1 MRIDGRQSC
10 CPYYFPKNN
19 ECEECPP
26 GYFNPNNDDNCK
38 VFCRH
43 PSYGALCGD
52 FCNCSKED
60 CHHVYGC
67 HVTSIKGTTQKTPE
81 IHYSSSAF
89 YTELMEDHIAVH
101 IFFSRTMNVKNVLQD
116 TFTKP
121 TMSTAVSR
129 VVIHHTELCERVAVT
144 VLRRTVTTSMDVL

>member
-1 MRIDGRQSC
+1 MPTAMQAVL
-10 CPYYFPKNN
+10 FT
-19 ECEECPP
+19 ECPP

-67 HVTSIKGTTQKTPE
+67 HVTSE
-81 IHYSSSAF
+81 S
-89 YTELMEDHIAVH
+89 
-101 IFFSRTMNVKNVLQD
+101 
-116 TFTKP
+116 
-121 TMSTAVSR
+121 
-129 VVIHHTELCERVAVT
+129 
-144 VLRRTVTTSMDVL
+144 